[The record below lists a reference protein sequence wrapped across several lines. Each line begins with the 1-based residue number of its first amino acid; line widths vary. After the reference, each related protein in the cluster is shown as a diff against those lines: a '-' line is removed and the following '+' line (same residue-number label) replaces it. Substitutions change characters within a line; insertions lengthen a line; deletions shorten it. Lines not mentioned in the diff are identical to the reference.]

1 MLAYMGMFLFLVYI
15 QLLASANYNTFRK
28 QLGSK
33 GELGTLRPKNRLKT
47 SGGDW
52 NPARSFASQRII

>member
-33 GELGTLRPKNRLKT
+33 GELGTLQPKK
-47 SGGDW
+47 DW
-52 NPARSFASQRII
+52 KILVATGILREVLHLNG